1 MEGVQNSKVF
11 KLVTFD
17 CDLDQLGGMVGV
29 IGSAHRLTDAKILLV
44 TFDCELDLSG
54 AWLE

>member
-17 CDLDQLGGMVGV
+17 CDLDLLGGMVGV
-29 IGSAHRLTDAKILLV
+29 IGSAHRLTDSKILLV
-44 TFDCELDLSG
+44 TFDCDLDLSG